1 MELQSPAL
9 SNLETWLQREYGL
22 LIDSSSIARILGYRS
37 ANSLAKARSR
47 GIVAIDM
54 FRLPNRQGLYTSPR
68 HLAAYL
74 RATLPESHFPTCGDS
89 DGRITNSGR

>member
-1 MELQSPAL
+1 MEFQAHTQ

-22 LIDSSSIARILGYRS
+22 LIDSTVIARILGYRS

-47 GIVAIDM
+47 GVVSIDM
-54 FRLPNRQGLYTSPR
+54 FRLPNRQGLYTSPK

-74 RATLPESHFPTCGDS
+74 QATLPKNHIPTVGGD
-89 DGRITNSGR
+89 DGQIAASGR